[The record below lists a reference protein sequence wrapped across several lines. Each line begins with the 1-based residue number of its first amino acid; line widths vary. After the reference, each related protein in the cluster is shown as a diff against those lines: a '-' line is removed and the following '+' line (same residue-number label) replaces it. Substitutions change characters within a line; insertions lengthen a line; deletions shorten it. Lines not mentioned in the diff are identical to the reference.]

1 MKRILVPTDFS
12 VYAEEALKAAA
23 KIARINNCEIFLL
36 HMLELPNQMS
46 DAVTGG
52 NSIPEVMLF
61 MKKAHEMFEK
71 IKQRPYLQG
80 ISVTET
86 VQFEKA
92 FDGILASSKKNK
104 IDLIVMGSHGSSGL
118 EEILVGSNTE
128 KVVRH
133 SDIPVLVIKKE
144 TTEFCADTIVFA
156 SDFSEEIKKPFKK
169 VLEFAKKFNSNL
181 KLVMICTPNSFKT
194 NIVAEKIMNEFVSN
208 FEIKKYSTHIYNDAN
223 IEKGVLNF
231 SNNANADLIAICTHN
246 RTALSHFFNGSI
258 SEDLINHAIRP
269 VITFKIKNE

>member
-12 VYAEEALKAAA
+12 IYAEEALKAAA
-23 KIARINNCEIFLL
+23 KIALKNNCEIFLL

-71 IKQRPYLQG
+71 IKERPYLKG
-80 ISVTET
+80 IQVTET

-92 FDGILASSKKNK
+92 FDGILACSKKNE

-118 EEILVGSNTE
+118 EEIIVGSNTE
-128 KVVRH
+128 KIVRH

-144 TTEFCADTIVFA
+144 NKEFSANNIVFA
-156 SDFSEEIKKPFKK
+156 SDFSKEIKKPFRKM
-169 VLEFAKKFNSNL
+169 LEFAKIFDSNL
-181 KLVMICTPNSFKT
+181 KLVLICTPNSFKT
-194 NIVAEKIMNEFVSN
+194 TVVAEKIMNDFIAD
-208 FEIKKYSTHIYNDAN
+208 FEIKKYTSHIYNDAN
-223 IEKGVLNF
+223 IEMGVLNF
-231 SNNANADLIAICTHN
+231 SNQVEADLIAICTHS

-258 SEDLINHAIRP
+258 SEDLVNHAIRP
-269 VITFKIKNE
+269 VITFKIKSK